1 MAKPMPILPL
11 FSAPVEAIELVI
23 PTTWPLESNNGPPE
37 LPGLMAASI
46 WMALV
51 YTGEPPWSWPRPG
64 CWEPSPSSLF
74 SWRVTTGRSKAET
87 IPVVTVEDRPSGLPI
102 AMTPCPVASLE
113 ESPIRATVRSLGACS
128 IWTTAKSVAL
138 SVPVR
143 EAG

>member
-1 MAKPMPILPL
+1 MVLA
-11 FSAPVEAIELVI
+11 EAGLLGAVALLVV
-23 PTTWPLESNNGPPE
+23 L
-37 LPGLMAASI
+37 LA
-46 WMALV
+46 
-51 YTGEPPWSWPRPG
+51 
-64 CWEPSPSSLF
+64 
-74 SWRVTTGRSKAET
+74 VTTGRSRAET